1 MLKKFTSFIRLLY
14 EKEVEKTDKMTAST
28 DKQISLPKEQI
39 GISMRDELKE
49 SEVKMKDYE
58 NKEKKQFLQ
67 DKLLASKSKETNES
81 KENSDKD
88 PKLKKKRLRD

>member
-49 SEVKMKDYE
+49 SEVKMKDY
-58 NKEKKQFLQ
+58 
-67 DKLLASKSKETNES
+67 
-81 KENSDKD
+81 
-88 PKLKKKRLRD
+88 